1 MVVIGIHKGRTE
13 FCSDLDKT
21 SRIGLQVLQSRSFI
35 GKPLMAD
42 QNTERKKNPTKK
54 KGVTKEQEKHGQPP
68 TKAVQSSEKQEDEH
82 VELRTSARTKVQ
94 GGQHQ
99 VDHGELSSMG
109 WITPFKIGR
118 SQGPNQLKIVS
129 DNSFQMLNK
138 SNEVNSPTPRS
149 GQTVGGG
156 TIFLEGNG

>member
-1 MVVIGIHKGRTE
+1 MIGNP
-13 FCSDLDKT
+13 FSDKYGHTIDEY
-21 SRIGLQVLQSRSFI
+21 RR
-35 GKPLMAD
+35 
-42 QNTERKKNPTKK
+42 KNPTKK

-118 SQGPNQLKIVS
+118 SQGPHQVQIAS
-129 DNSFQMLNK
+129 DNSFQIFNK
-138 SNEVNSPTPRS
+138 SNEVNNSTPRS
-149 GQTVGGG
+149 GQIVGGR
-156 TIFLEGNG
+156 TIFPEGNG